1 MQPNDSSVQYGKV
14 SSIYPYYK
22 PDNIFERDQAY
33 YDQLQKNTRRPQNSL
48 LPNSQSSQRPQ
59 YQQV

>member
-1 MQPNDSSVQYGKV
+1 MSYPESQYGKN

-33 YDQLQKNTRRPQNSL
+33 Y
-48 LPNSQSSQRPQ
+48 
-59 YQQV
+59 

>member
-1 MQPNDSSVQYGKV
+1 MQPTNSQYNRQ

-33 YDQLQKNTRRPQNSL
+33 YEQLQKNTRRNPA
-48 LPNSQSSQRPQ
+48 NSQTNPWQQ